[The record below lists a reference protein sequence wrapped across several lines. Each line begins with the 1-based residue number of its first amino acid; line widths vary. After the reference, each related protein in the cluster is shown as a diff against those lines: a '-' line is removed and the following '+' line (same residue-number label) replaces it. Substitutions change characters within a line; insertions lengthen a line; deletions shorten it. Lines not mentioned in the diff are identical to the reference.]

1 MNKINNIIILIVLVS
16 FIASFF
22 VTSYNVVQVIGNTIV
37 DTWSIIDGWASS
49 GTVGIAINIISS
61 IHTENNVTVPES
73 GNLSFS
79 TAAINA
85 VIPRVTQLTS
95 KCIINATLYGK
106 SFPSGWSH
114 RDINATEAGSTKI
127 EYFDMAYN
135 CTLSELC
142 RIYFNLSSSVM
153 GTLNASNI
161 SLFFYNTSDTSW
173 DNLSTI
179 VINNTNDPL
188 EFFAFVPHFTDF
200 LIAQNLQVA
209 GGGSDDDDEDS
220 GGRPGGGGNTGGGGG
235 SSSGG
240 GESGGAAGGEAKK
253 VSFIV
258 SPSKITATLNQDQIY
273 SSSIGIINTESV
285 PLTFQL
291 TVTGD
296 VKELVTLEQ
305 DSVTL
310 EAGEES
316 IVGLTVFAKVKATKI
331 FTGKIVVQ
339 AEGVQKS
346 IPIIIGVKASDA
358 LFDISVD
365 ADESLQAGTIFP
377 VSIHLQNIGLR
388 GVPVDVELEVYL
400 TDMEKNTLTP
410 LFGETIA
417 VSTFLSMRRELVLR
431 PTVSAGYYLIVA
443 KGTYDGKFIEAF
455 DSVRVL
461 KSEKPYVTEKAV
473 SNKILLYLVGVFGF
487 LAFAAILVILHTKL
501 NRVKFIKRK
510 TIVPQKVVR
519 RQPAKT
525 SSDDYWEEM
534 QRRIR

>member
-1 MNKINNIIILIVLVS
+1 MNKISNIIILILLVS
-16 FIASFF
+16 FTASFF

-37 DTWSIIDGWASS
+37 DTWSVIDGWATS
-49 GTVGIAINIISS
+49 GTVGIAINIISN
-61 IHTENNVTVPES
+61 IDTENNVVVPDS

-79 TAAINA
+79 NPNINA
-85 VIPRVTQLTS
+85 DITKVTHLTS

-106 SFPSGWSH
+106 SFPSAWSQ
-114 RDINATEAGSTKI
+114 REPNATEAGTKI
-127 EYFDMAYN
+127 EYFDMNYN

-142 RIYFNLSSSVM
+142 RIYFNLSSSAM
-153 GTLNASNI
+153 GALNASNI
-161 SLFFYNTSDTSW
+161 SLFFYNTSTTNW
-173 DNLSTI
+173 DNLSTN
-179 VINNTNDPL
+179 VINNTNDPR

-220 GGRPGGGGNTGGGGG
+220 GGSPGGGGNTGGGGG

-346 IPIIIGVKASDA
+346 IPIIIGLKASDA